1 MSPRRLPS
9 RPTGCVGPVSE
20 EGTVVAS
27 IGMRRVSCAIAVCV
41 VMATACGRSGSISSA
56 PSEPPRP
63 AVHLGQFE
71 VDGQTRTYRVFAPPT
86 IDGDAPAALLLAL
99 HDAFGTADSFREA
112 TQLDRA
118 AASGNFVVVYP
129 ESLVGTWNAG
139 FCCGR
144 AVEEEVNDLG
154 FLMRLLDEVGRMYT
168 VDEGR
173 VYAAG
178 ASNGAIMAYQLGCEL
193 ADRVAGVASVG
204 GAMVMDRCAP
214 SEPVSV
220 LAIHGTEDGHVPYAG
235 GPTSGAPGLVPSQ
248 PALLDRWGELNGCAQ
263 KPQSETAGVVTTAT
277 WTGCAAG
284 KSVRLVTVDGAGHS
298 WFSAEFG
305 GAAGAVD
312 ATDLVTEFFD
322 LTAEQ

>member
-1 MSPRRLPS
+1 M
-9 RPTGCVGPVSE
+9 
-20 EGTVVAS
+20 
-27 IGMRRVSCAIAVCV
+27 
-41 VMATACGRSGSISSA
+41 
-56 PSEPPRP
+56 
-63 AVHLGQFE
+63 HLGELE
-71 VDGQTRTYRVFAPPT
+71 VDGQTRTYRLFAPTT
-86 IDGDAPAALLLAL
+86 IGRDAPAAVLLAL

-112 TQLDRA
+112 TQFDRA

-144 AVEEEVNDLG
+144 ATAQEVNDLG
-154 FLMRLLDEVGRMYT
+154 FLTQLLDEVASMYT

-178 ASNGAIMAYQLGCEL
+178 ASNGAIMAYRLGCDL

-204 GAMVMDRCAP
+204 GAMVMDRCTP

-235 GPTSGAPGLVPSQ
+235 GPTSGAPDPVPAQ
-248 PALLDRWGELNGCAQ
+248 PALLDRWAEVNECAQ
-263 KPQSETAGVVTTAT
+263 DPRSETDGVVTTAT
-277 WTGCAAG
+277 WTACAAG
-284 KSVRLVTVDGAGHS
+284 KSVALVTVDGGGHS

-312 ATDLVTEFFD
+312 ATDLITEFFG
-322 LTAEQ
+322 LTPEQ

>member
-1 MSPRRLPS
+1 MSF
-9 RPTGCVGPVSE
+9 
-20 EGTVVAS
+20 
-27 IGMRRVSCAIAVCV
+27 AIAVCV
-41 VMATACGRSGSISSA
+41 VMATACGRSDSISSA

-63 AVHLGQFE
+63 AVRLGQLD

-86 IDGDAPAALLLAL
+86 IGEDAPAAVLLAL

-144 AVEEEVNDLG
+144 ATAQEVNDLG
-154 FLMRLLDEVGRMYT
+154 FLMRVLDEVGSTYT

-178 ASNGAIMAYQLGCEL
+178 ASNGAIMAYRLACEA
-193 ADRVAGVASVG
+193 ADRIAGVASVG

-235 GPTSGAPGLVPSQ
+235 GPTSGAPEPVPSQ
-248 PALLDRWGELNGCAQ
+248 PALLDSWAELNECVEE
-263 KPQSETAGVVTTAT
+263 PQSETEGVVTTAT
-277 WTGCAAG
+277 WTACAGG
-284 KSVRLVTVDGAGHS
+284 KSVRLVTVDGGGHS
-298 WFSAEFG
+298 WFSSEFS

-312 ATDLVTEFFD
+312 ATDLITEFFD
-322 LTAEQ
+322 LTAEK

>member
-1 MSPRRLPS
+1 MRRLS
-9 RPTGCVGPVSE
+9 F
-20 EGTVVAS
+20 
-27 IGMRRVSCAIAVCV
+27 AIAVCV

-63 AVHLGQFE
+63 AVHLGQLE

-86 IDGDAPAALLLAL
+86 IGGDAPAALLLAL

-118 AASGNFVVVYP
+118 AAAGNFIVVYP

-144 AVEEEVNDLG
+144 ATEEQVNDLG
-154 FLMRLLDEVGRMYT
+154 FLVRLLDEVGNMYT
-168 VDEGR
+168 VDQGR
-173 VYAAG
+173 VYSAG
-178 ASNGAIMAYQLGCEL
+178 ASNGAIMAYRLGCEL
-193 ADRVAGVASVG
+193 ADRIAGVASVG

-220 LAIHGTEDGHVPYAG
+220 LAIHGTDDGHVPYAG
-235 GPTSGAPGLVPSQ
+235 GPTSGAPDPVPSQ
-248 PALLDRWGELNGCAQ
+248 PALLDRWAELNECAEN
-263 KPQSETAGVVTTAT
+263 PQIETDGVVTTAT
-277 WTGCAAG
+277 WTACAAET
-284 KSVRLVTVDGAGHS
+284 SVRLVTVDGGGHS